1 MAAGHGAKESGLPDP
16 LVLMIS
22 THGIVPTQGEEVL
35 KFQVPEGMTITIVN
49 AVRGGIC
56 NYANPEFINEAA
68 RIITAYVDS
77 KGATTVKEV
86 AAELKAAS
94 SRLIL
99 LPQPDLQ
106 TKQFVQ
112 SWDRS
117 YQIHH
122 YTSGEAVPNKYYGR
136 SPFEMTGQAFDFRM
150 TMVNVA
156 GQPDYM
162 QMLQTGTLGPVT
174 RGISK
179 AIAEAPPLT
188 LANIVRDLKSDV
200 KNLIIFDFACEVL
213 DIDDERTARSY
224 GRTRTGGRKTRRH
237 PRRKRKTLRRTKR

>member
-1 MAAGHGAKESGLPDP
+1 MPDGPGAKESEWPNTV
-16 LVLMIS
+16 VLMIS
-22 THGIVPTQGEEVL
+22 THGIVPTNKGLPLE
-35 KFQVPEGMTITIVN
+35 FQVPAGMTITKVN

-56 NYANPEFINEAA
+56 NYASPEFINEAA
-68 RIITAYVDS
+68 HIITKYVDR
-77 KGATTVKEV
+77 KGATTVEEV

-162 QMLQTGTLGPVT
+162 QMLQTGTLG
-174 RGISK
+174 
-179 AIAEAPPLT
+179 
-188 LANIVRDLKSDV
+188 
-200 KNLIIFDFACEVL
+200 
-213 DIDDERTARSY
+213 
-224 GRTRTGGRKTRRH
+224 
-237 PRRKRKTLRRTKR
+237 